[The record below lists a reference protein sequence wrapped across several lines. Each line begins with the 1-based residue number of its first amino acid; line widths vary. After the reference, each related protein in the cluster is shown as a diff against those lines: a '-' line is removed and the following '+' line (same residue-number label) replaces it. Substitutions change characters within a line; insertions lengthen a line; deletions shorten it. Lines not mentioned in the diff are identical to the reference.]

1 MKTKAEIIK
10 NKLDR
15 QAYLA
20 FLALLDEEYEKGLNT
35 DGYSHKELIWFGYQM
50 AKKNS
55 KSEKELSNEFIVSS
69 KKMLTSLLRGK

>member
-1 MKTKAEIIK
+1 
-10 NKLDR
+10 
-15 QAYLA
+15 
-20 FLALLDEEYEKGLNT
+20 
-35 DGYSHKELIWFGYQM
+35 M